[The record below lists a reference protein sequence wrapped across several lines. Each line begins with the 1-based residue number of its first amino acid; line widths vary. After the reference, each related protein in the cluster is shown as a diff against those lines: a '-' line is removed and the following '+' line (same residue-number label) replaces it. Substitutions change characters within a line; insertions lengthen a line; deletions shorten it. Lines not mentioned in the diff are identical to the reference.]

1 MNIETKTVRKDI
13 SDYLKFGWKHTE
25 DTSYRSGKIYGTASV
40 LARDKEMPN
49 YKLIFALEN
58 KYFRLKSNIKIYKPI
73 NDNWEVAVILFLL
86 LVIPFVVYYIYK
98 GKQKREINENNNR
111 LRIEM
116 HKVLEEVKTLL

>member
-1 MNIETKTVRKDI
+1 MNIETTTVRGNYDE
-13 SDYLKFGWKHTE
+13 YLKFGWKHTE
-25 DTSYRSGKIYGTASV
+25 DSRERSGKSHYTAHI
-40 LARDKEMPN
+40 LARDKDMEN
-49 YKLIFALEN
+49 YRLIETLEK
-58 KYFRLKSNIKIYKPI
+58 KYFYLKSQIKTYSPI
-73 NDNWEVAVILFLL
+73 SDNWEMAVILFLL